1 MSVTGE
7 RELSSDTSEFS
18 ASSRRT
24 TLLASLGGALE
35 YYDFIIYGIFAA
47 EIARAIFP
55 SSSPLVSLM
64 ASFGAFAVGYVAR
77 PVGGIVLSHFGDR
90 FGRRKVFVVSL
101 LGMSGA
107 TLGMG
112 LVPSFEQWG
121 LAAPILMVFLRLL
134 QGFCLGGEL
143 PGAITYVVEVARK
156 RASFASGFVFFCVM
170 GGVVVATVLSLL
182 IQSFMTP
189 EQVSTYGWRIPFWI
203 GGALG
208 LLGFW
213 VRRSLEESPEF
224 ERVKKQASSSPFAE
238 LLRTHPRQ
246 VLVGIALVASTGAF
260 NGLLFAYMPAYLK
273 TVVNVDPGKAIVA
286 QNMALIAHSFALL
299 ATAWLGSR
307 IAPRRLMLV
316 GTLLFTLFSV
326 TWYDAIVNSAADPR
340 LPLVLGGIAAGLFN
354 GTFAFLI
361 ADLFPTRI
369 RFTGIALVLNIGMTC
384 FSGAAPLV
392 ATALVRETGQLAAPG
407 YFLTVAA
414 VLGVIASLLV
424 KRYDGQISRD
434 ESRDND
440 ASPRPVDV
448 TKVSVGSASA
458 G

>member
-1 MSVTGE
+1 M
-7 RELSSDTSEFS
+7 S

-55 SSSPLVSLM
+55 ASSSLVSLM

-77 PVGGIVLSHFGDR
+77 PLGGIVLSHFGDR
-90 FGRRKVFVVSL
+90 FGRRKVFVISL

-112 LVPSFEQWG
+112 LVPSYESWG
-121 LAAPILMVFLRLL
+121 LAAPMLMVFLRLL

-143 PGAITYVVEVARK
+143 PGAITYVVEVAPK
-156 RASFASGFVFFCVM
+156 RAAFTSGFVFFCVM
-170 GGVVVATVLSLL
+170 GGVVVATLLTLL
-182 IQSFMTP
+182 IQNVMTP
-189 EQVSTYGWRIPFWI
+189 EQVATYGWRIPFWI
-203 GGALG
+203 GGGLG

-224 ERVKKQASSSPFAE
+224 ERVKKQTSTSPFRE
-238 LLRTHPRQ
+238 LVRTHPRA
-246 VLVGIALVASTGAF
+246 VLIGIGLVACTAAF

-273 TVVNVDPGKAIVA
+273 TVLSVDPDKAIVA
-286 QNMALIAHSFALL
+286 QNVALIVHSFALL

-307 IAPRRLMLV
+307 IAPRHLMTV
-316 GTLLFTLFSV
+316 GTLLFTLFSFA
-326 TWYDAIVNSAADPR
+326 WYDAIVASGSNPW
-340 LPLVLGGIAAGLFN
+340 LPLVLGGVAAGLFN
-354 GTFAFLI
+354 GSFAFLI

-369 RFTGIALVLNIGMTC
+369 RFTGIALVLNVSMTC
-384 FSGAAPLV
+384 FSGAAPLA
-392 ATALVRETGQLAAPG
+392 ATALIRETGSLSAPAWFMTAAALIG
-407 YFLTVAA
+407 LVS
-414 VLGVIASLLV
+414 SLFV
-424 KRYDGQISRD
+424 KRHGGQMDRD
-434 ESRDND
+434 EQRDD
-440 ASPRPVDV
+440 EVPPA
-448 TKVSVGSASA
+448 TVSVPASA

>member
-1 MSVTGE
+1 M
-7 RELSSDTSEFS
+7 
-18 ASSRRT
+18 
-24 TLLASLGGALE
+24 GGALE

-47 EIARAIFP
+47 EIAKVIFP

-64 ASFGAFAVGYVAR
+64 ASFGAFAAGYVAR
-77 PVGGIVLSHFGDR
+77 PLGGLVLAHFGDR

-121 LAAPILMVFLRLL
+121 IAAPMLMVLLRLT

-143 PGAITYVVEVARK
+143 PGAITYVVETAPK
-156 RASFASGFVFFCVM
+156 RASFTSGFVFFCVM
-170 GGVVVATVLSLL
+170 FGVIFATLLSLV
-182 IQSFMTP
+182 IQHSMSP
-189 EQVSTYGWRIPFWI
+189 EQVSAYGWRIPFWI

-224 ERVKKQASSSPFAE
+224 ERVRKQASSSPFSE
-238 LLRTHPRQ
+238 LLRTHPQQ
-246 VLVGIALVASTGAF
+246 VLVGIGLVASTAAF

-273 TVVNVDPGKAIVA
+273 TVLSVNPNTAIVA
-286 QNMALIAHSFALL
+286 QNLALVAHTITLL
-299 ATAWLGSR
+299 VAAWASLR
-307 IAPRRLMLV
+307 IAARRIMIV
-316 GTLLFTLFSV
+316 GTVLFTLFSIA
-326 TWYDAIVNSAADPR
+326 WYQAIVAANGDPTV
-340 LPLVLGGIAAGLFN
+340 PLVLGGMVAGLFN
-354 GTFAFLI
+354 GTFAYVI

-369 RFTGIALVLNIGMTC
+369 RFTGIALVLNISMTA

-392 ATALVRETGQLAAPG
+392 ATSLIRETGLLYAPG
-407 YFLTVAA
+407 IFMTAA
-414 VLGVIASLLV
+414 AAFGLISSLLAC
-424 KRYDGQISRD
+424 RYDGQVN
-434 ESRDND
+434 ND
-440 ASPRPVDV
+440 SQAETAVVGPAIDV
-448 TKVSVGSASA
+448 GGGLVTSQKASA

>member
-1 MSVTGE
+1 M
-7 RELSSDTSEFS
+7 
-18 ASSRRT
+18 
-24 TLLASLGGALE
+24 LASLGGALE

-55 SSSPLVSLM
+55 ASSSLVSLM

-90 FGRRKVFVVSL
+90 FGRRRVFVISL

-121 LAAPILMVFLRLL
+121 LAAPMLMVFLRLL

-143 PGAITYVVEVARK
+143 PGAMTYVVEVAPK
-156 RASFASGFVFFCVM
+156 RAAFASGFVFFCVM
-170 GGVVVATVLSLL
+170 GGVVIATVLSLV

-189 EQVSTYGWRIPFWI
+189 EQVSAYGWRIPFWI

-238 LLRTHPRQ
+238 LLRNHPRR
-246 VLVGIALVASTGAF
+246 VFIGVGLVASTGAF

-273 TVVNVDPGKAIVA
+273 TVLSVDPSKAIVA
-286 QNMALIAHSFALL
+286 QNMALIVHSFALL

-307 IAPRRLMLV
+307 IAPRHLMLL
-316 GTLLFTLFSV
+316 GTSLFVLFSFA
-326 TWYDAIVNSAADPR
+326 WYDAIVGSAANPW
-340 LPLVLGGIAAGLFN
+340 LPLVLGGIVAGLFN

-369 RFTGIALVLNIGMTC
+369 RFTGIALVFNIGMTA
-384 FSGAAPLV
+384 FSGLAPLA
-392 ATALVRETGQLAAPG
+392 ATALIRETSSLSAPA
-407 YFLTVAA
+407 YFLTAA
-414 VLGVIASLLV
+414 AMLGVLSSLLV
-424 KRYDGQISRD
+424 KRYQGEIDRETQD
-434 ESRDND
+434 E
-440 ASPRPVDV
+440 AVPPQTVP
-448 TKVSVGSASA
+448 ASA

>member
-1 MSVTGE
+1 
-7 RELSSDTSEFS
+7 LSATLETSRLS

-55 SSSPLVSLM
+55 ASSALVSLM

-90 FGRRKVFVVSL
+90 FGRRKVFVISL

-112 LVPSFEQWG
+112 LVPSFDQWG
-121 LAAPILMVFLRLL
+121 LAAPALMVFLRLL

-143 PGAITYVVEVARK
+143 PGAMTYVVEVAPK
-156 RASFASGFVFFCVM
+156 RAVFASGFVFFCVM

-189 EQVSTYGWRIPFWI
+189 EQVASYGWRIPFWI

-224 ERVKKQASSSPFAE
+224 ERVKKHASSSPFAE
-238 LLRTHPRQ
+238 LLRNHPRR
-246 VLVGIALVASTGAF
+246 VLVGIGLVASTGAF

-273 TVVNVDPGKAIVA
+273 TVLSVDPNKAIVA
-286 QNMALIAHSFALL
+286 QNLALIVHSFALL
-299 ATAWLGSR
+299 ATAWLGTR
-307 IAPRRLMLV
+307 IAPRRLMLL
-316 GTLLFTLFSV
+316 GTALFALFSFA
-326 TWYDAIVNSAADPR
+326 WYDAIVGNSANPW
-340 LPLVLGGIAAGLFN
+340 LPLVLGGIVAGLFN

-361 ADLFPTRI
+361 ADMFPTRI
-369 RFTGIALVLNIGMTC
+369 RFTGIALVFNIGMTF
-384 FSGAAPLV
+384 FSGAAPLA
-392 ATALVRETGQLAAPG
+392 ATALIRETGSLSAPA
-407 YFLTVAA
+407 YFLTAAA
-414 VLGVIASLLV
+414 VLGVLSSLFV
-424 KRYDGQISRD
+424 KRYDGEIDRD
-434 ESRDND
+434 SQRDD
-440 ASPRPVDV
+440 DV
-448 TKVSVGSASA
+448 SSSTVSVPASA